1 MIGPEAYQ
9 RRLAELEV
17 LSAAKIAD
25 LREAASKDDLA
36 RTRQAI
42 ETLTKSLHALSQ
54 KLYAAQDQSGGEAPH
69 PEGPKESPSG
79 EGETVDAEFS
89 DKEA

>member
-1 MIGPEAYQ
+1 MSTTAVA
-9 RRLAELEV
+9 R
-17 LSAAKIAD
+17 AKIQPNLPAD
-25 LREAASKDDLA
+25 LREAATKDDLA
-36 RTRQAI
+36 RTRQAM

-69 PEGPKESPSG
+69 PEGPKEGPSG